1 MTATAETT
9 TATDTATATQNRT
22 VAGEFSTQIDALFT
36 EWDRT
41 DSPGAAVTVL
51 RRGEVIHQRGYGMA
65 NLDHGI
71 PLAADSVFHVASVSK
86 QFCAIAVALL
96 ADEGKLALDDDI
108 RTHVPEMPDLGHT
121 ITIRHCIHHTS
132 GLRDQ
137 YGLFSL
143 AGWRDDDTQTYDDVL
158 DFAYRHERLNF
169 PPGDAYRY
177 CNTSYTLL
185 AEIVKRVSGQSFR
198 EFVQE
203 RLLTPAEMTSSHFH
217 DDHTAIVPRRTSAYK
232 KRPEGQ
238 TGFKVANSTVSA
250 VGAICLF
257 TTAEDLSNWVRNYS
271 AQTVAGAVLDDAM
284 TAGTLN
290 NGRSQHYGYG
300 FFLNTYRGQRWVGHS
315 GGDSGYRLQVT
326 WFPDTDLGVIV
337 LSNTTAIESGKMAL
351 RIADIAI
358 ADVLGPDELADAPT
372 IEISAEER
380 AALIGVY
387 HNPATQQIRE
397 IIEKDGK
404 LLMPD
409 GFGQDDEL
417 FPIGHRRFRA
427 EDHPSF
433 EVRLTGPDDALELHE
448 TDNHGDV
455 RSYTRLPQYTPELE
469 TLAAL
474 VGSYA
479 CHDLNAT
486 YSVTLKDGVLGVGE
500 RKNGPRKLRPLA
512 KDLFEIEG
520 PGGNTITVTHDAYG
534 QVKDI
539 QLFNERIRYLRFV
552 RL

>member
-1 MTATAETT
+1 MTAT
-9 TATDTATATQNRT
+9 TDAAKDTATQNRT
-22 VAGEFSTQIDALFT
+22 VSGEFSTQIDALFA

-41 DSPGAAVTVL
+41 DSPGSAVTVL
-51 RRGEVIHQRGYGMA
+51 RNGEVIHQRGYGMA

-86 QFCAIAVALL
+86 QFTAIAIALL
-96 ADEGKLALDDDI
+96 AEEGKLNLDDDI

-121 ITIRHCIHHTS
+121 ITILQCIQHTS

-137 YGLFSL
+137 YGLFRL
-143 AGWRDDDTQTYDDVL
+143 AGWRDDDTQTFDDVL

-169 PPGDAYRY
+169 TPGDEYRY

-185 AEIVKRVSGQSFR
+185 AEIVKRVSGQSFAS
-198 EFVQE
+198 FVQE
-203 RLLTPAEMTSSHFH
+203 RLLKPAEMTSSHIH
-217 DDHTAIVPRRTSAYK
+217 DDHTAIVPRRTSAYA
-232 KRPEGQ
+232 KREKDE

-250 VGAICLF
+250 IGAICLF
-257 TTAEDLSNWVRNYS
+257 TTAEDLSNWVRNYRS
-271 AQTVAGAVLDDAM
+271 QTVAGAVLDAAM

-300 FFLNTYRGQRWVGHS
+300 LGVHTYRGQRWIGHA

-337 LSNTTAIESGKMAL
+337 LSNLNSIESGKMAL

-358 ADVLGPDELADAPT
+358 ADALGPDELADAAT
-372 IEISAEER
+372 VEISAEER
-380 AALIGVY
+380 AALVGVY
-387 HNPATQQIRE
+387 HNPTTQQTRE

-404 LLMPD
+404 LIMPD
-409 GFGQDDEL
+409 GFGGEDEL

-427 EDHPSF
+427 NDHPGF
-433 EVRLTGPDDALELHE
+433 AVHLTGPNTPSALELHE
-448 TDNHGDV
+448 TDSHGDV
-455 RSYTRLPQYTPELE
+455 RSYTRLPEYTPALE

-474 VGSYA
+474 VGSYH
-479 CHDLNAT
+479 CHDLNTT
-486 YSVTLKDGVLGVGE
+486 YSITLKDGVLSTGE
-500 RKNGPRKLRPLA
+500 RKNGTHKLRPLA
-512 KDLFEIEG
+512 ANLFAIDG
-520 PGGNTITVTHDAYG
+520 PGGHTITIGHDAYG
-534 QVKDI
+534 QVKDF

-552 RL
+552 RQ